1 MPGLLPVTAMAPGA
15 MKRVVNPVA
24 WRSFSVGTAA
34 TIARIALLA
43 TALGNRRR
51 GSVPSSQHR
60 LLGEDSRHCALR
72 RCLGYRGQEGR
83 GEIARGVDTGPAGL
97 AALVNLKGDAG
108 GRLDRGEAQ

>member
-1 MPGLLPVTAMAPGA
+1 MSDSGRKQTSDEVRDSGSYRGWNGCTRQLNSGGTRAYLQSM
-15 MKRVVNPVA
+15 
-24 WRSFSVGTAA
+24 FSG
-34 TIARIALLA
+34 
-43 TALGNRRR
+43 
-51 GSVPSSQHR
+51 QHR
-60 LLGEDSRHCALR
+60 LLGKDSRHCALR